1 MNWKFIINNVP
12 LGSGEF
18 GVGFAPRKKRWIGLA
33 LAGASLASSIWGGV
47 QSSKAQKA
55 AEQRLANEKADNEAW
70 YRRRYNENYSDTA
83 AGQNMIRIAKDYAK
97 DVWKK
102 AAGAAAVGGGTDADV
117 AEAKESG
124 NKMVGNTIA
133 QMAATDTS
141 RKDNVDA
148 TYRAEKARLN
158 QQQMTL
164 EQQHADNI
172 SSVAGGVSDAL
183 LQGAIMTAGNKVLA
197 GGNSGS
203 PGGSGVNPAVKTPTL
218 QKMGTNDSNYK
229 ILNPFIMQALQGWGS
244 V

>member
-1 MNWKFIINNVP
+1 MNWKFIINDAP

-18 GVGFAPRKKRWIGLA
+18 GAGYAPRKKRWIGLA

-164 EQQHADNI
+164 EQQHA
-172 SSVAGGVSDAL
+172 SWLSETAQGASDAL
-183 LQGAIMTAGNKVLA
+183 ASGAAFFEGSKAAGT
-197 GGNSGS
+197 GS
-203 PGGSGVNPAVKTPTL
+203 PGGSGVTPAVKTSML
-218 QKMGTNDSNYK
+218 ERMGDYGRDYE
-229 ILNPFIMQALQGWGS
+229 ILHPYVMENMSQWGYDIT
-244 V
+244 